1 MKTLLASAMHLSNT
15 LLGSNNSATSSFELK
30 TLATTPA
37 VTQEDGRREVVHVPI
52 AAWENLWQFIAAL
65 EERTRLAEKEAE
77 LARSPLLRLDTTI
90 R

>member
-37 VTQEDGRREVVHVPI
+37 VTQEDGREVVHVPI

>member
-1 MKTLLASAMHLSNT
+1 MKTLLASAMQLSNT
-15 LLGSNNSATSSFELK
+15 LLGSNNNSVTSSFELK

-37 VTQEDGRREVVHVPI
+37 VTQEDGRDVVHVPI
-52 AAWENLWQFIAAL
+52 AAWEALWRFIASL

-77 LARSPLLRLDTTI
+77 LARAPLLRTTI